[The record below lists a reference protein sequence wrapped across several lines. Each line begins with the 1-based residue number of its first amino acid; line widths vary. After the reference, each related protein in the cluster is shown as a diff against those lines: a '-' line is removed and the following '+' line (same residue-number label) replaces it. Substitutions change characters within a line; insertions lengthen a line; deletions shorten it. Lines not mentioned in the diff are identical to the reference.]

1 VRTSSLVEENCL
13 QRRKIELGGD
23 QHFLYRMAAEEW
35 RGWVW
40 RCVHMEEG
48 RGAVGVGSA
57 MEGGG
62 SSAGKG
68 VDVAEVAAGWAPTA
82 RSRGNRRAVR
92 SHGPMW
98 EKSWA
103 CGPLLLRA
111 QANKNSKFFDLFKR
125 ISNGSD
131 LIRLKDELPEF

>member
-1 VRTSSLVEENCL
+1 MRTSSLVEENCL

-62 SSAGKG
+62 VQRWQGRGRGGGGGRLGTCRPKQGKQKGGPVPWADVGEELG
-68 VDVAEVAAGWAPTA
+68 VWATIAAG
-82 RSRGNRRAVR
+82 SG
-92 SHGPMW
+92 
-98 EKSWA
+98 
-103 CGPLLLRA
+103 
-111 QANKNSKFFDLFKR
+111 Q
-125 ISNGSD
+125 
-131 LIRLKDELPEF
+131 

>member
-1 VRTSSLVEENCL
+1 
-13 QRRKIELGGD
+13 
-23 QHFLYRMAAEEW
+23 
-35 RGWVW
+35 
-40 RCVHMEEG
+40 ME
-48 RGAVGVGSA
+48 GVGLALCPHGGGEGGGRRWLSDGG
-57 MEGGG
+57 GGG

-68 VDVAEVAAGWAPTA
+68 VDVAEVAAGWAPAA

-103 CGPLLLRA
+103 CGPLLLWA